1 MKESSERVFGTEHGA
16 NRESS
21 RNNHASSTPA
31 LCLFLYVHVFSSI
44 LQLALIAVKRRARRK
59 EKQMRFVHKES
70 KGLRS
75 EATMKASLLPVFAS
89 VSECEWEREAFVN
102 TKTEAGRSRM
112 LPSRDT
118 GSEVNAVSLS
128 GRCAWVLGV

>member
-1 MKESSERVFGTEHGA
+1 MGVLEKGQLQEQPCKQHSCIVLVS
-16 NRESS
+16 
-21 RNNHASSTPA
+21 
-31 LCLFLYVHVFSSI
+31 LYVHVFSSI

-89 VSECEWEREAFVN
+89 VSGSMRPLSTQRQRLDAPGCSPPETPVQ
-102 TKTEAGRSRM
+102 RS
-112 LPSRDT
+112 T
-118 GSEVNAVSLS
+118 QSL
-128 GRCAWVLGV
+128 